1 MPKLTIDGIIVDA
14 PQGATVMQACELAGK
29 EIPRFCYHEGLSIA
43 GNCRMCL
50 VEQEK
55 APKPIAS
62 CAMPAAEGMVIHTDT
77 PMVKKARHGV
87 MEFLLINHPLDC
99 PICDQGGECDL
110 QDQAMAYGYDRSRF
124 IENKRA
130 VPDKNLGPI
139 IKTYMNRC
147 IHCTRCVR
155 FADEVAGVP
164 ELGAFGRGEHME
176 VGTYVEAALTSELS
190 GNLVDLCP
198 VGALTAKPYA
208 FIARPWELKKT
219 ASIDVMDAVGSH
231 IRVDS
236 RGDEVLRILPRA
248 SEAINQEWISDK
260 TRHATDGLVRQRLDR
275 PWLRD
280 AHGELKPS
288 DWKSVLSLLSEKI
301 KNTAPQRL
309 AALVGDFVDC
319 EQIFA
324 LKSLMTKIGVM
335 HLDGRGDEVG
345 LGGENGAAGAA
356 GWRFNSGFDGIEK
369 ADALLLIGTNPR
381 IEASVLNARIRKR
394 FLKGNFPIGFIGAQP
409 ESSHGLTYRY
419 SYLGLDESAINVL
432 LSAKEGF
439 AARLAAA
446 ERPMVIIGAHV
457 FAQAGTDL
465 RKKLLELVE
474 KFSIVRDNWNG
485 YNILH
490 HAASRVGALEL
501 GFVPSEGGQNTKGI
515 LAKAT
520 AGEIDVL
527 WLAGVDHYSR
537 AQFGRSFVIYQGH
550 HGDRGADAADVILP
564 GAAYTEKNAIYVN
577 SEGRPQ
583 AALRAVF
590 PPGDAR
596 EDWKIIRALAGKMG
610 LNLGFDNIEEL
621 RAAMAIA
628 APIFNNLGSIRAAN
642 WQDYRELVKA
652 ETATAISPENHSAV
666 HFTAAIADFYRTC
679 PISRASPTLQKCSQL
694 FVHGQTIEDKMEAE
708 AVYG

>member
-29 EIPRFCYHEGLSIA
+29 EIPRFCYHERLSIA

-55 APKPIAS
+55 SPKPIAS

-110 QDQAMAYGYDRSRF
+110 QDQAMSYGYDRSRF

-231 IRVDS
+231 IRVDA
-236 RGDEVLRILPRA
+236 RGEEVLRILPRA
-248 SEAINQEWISDK
+248 SEAINEEWISDK
-260 TRHATDGLVRQRLDR
+260 TRHATDGLTHRRLDR

-288 DWKSVLSLLSEKI
+288 DWESVLSLLAEKI
-301 KNTAPQRL
+301 KKTAPQRM
-309 AALVGDFVDC
+309 AALVGDLVDC

-324 LKSLMTKIGVM
+324 LKSLMAKMGVANI
-335 HLDGRGDEVG
+335 DGRGDEIG
-345 LGGENGAAGAA
+345 LGDEMGAAGAA
-356 GWRFNSGFDGIEK
+356 GWRFNSTFAGIDE

-381 IEASVLNARIRKR
+381 LEASVLNARIRR
-394 FLKGNFPIGFIGAQP
+394 RYLKGNFPIAVIGAQP
-409 ESSHGLTYRY
+409 ESSHDLTYRY
-419 SYLGLDESAINVL
+419 NYIGQDVAAINVL

-446 ERPMVIIGAHV
+446 ERPMVIIGSHIFAHGG
-457 FAQAGTDL
+457 ADL
-465 RKKLLELVE
+465 RKKLMELVE
-474 KFSIVRDNWNG
+474 KFSIVRENWNG

-501 GFVPSEGGQNTKGI
+501 GFVPSEGGHNNAGI
-515 LAKAT
+515 LAAAA
-520 AGEIDVL
+520 AGEMDVL
-527 WLAGVDHYSR
+527 WLAGVDHYHR
-537 AQFGRSFVIYQGH
+537 TQFGRSFVVYQGH
-550 HGDRGADAADVILP
+550 HGDRGAEAADVILP

-610 LNLGFDNIEEL
+610 LDLGFDNIEEL
-621 RAAMAIA
+621 RAAMAKA
-628 APIFNNLGSIRAAN
+628 APIFNNLGSIAAAN
-642 WQDYRELVKA
+642 WQDYQELVKA
-652 ETATAISPENHSAV
+652 EAATAISEENHSAP
-666 HFTAAIADFYRTC
+666 HFSAAIADFYRTC

-694 FVHGQTIEDKMEAE
+694 FVHGQTIEDNMEAE